1 MGVSHVRIQGA
12 RPVSPVDAEAPD
24 KTEGDKMSSL
34 NIDIDIDIA
43 ELNAT
48 GRDRR
53 AHPGSDFPSTL
64 VDNDRPVVASESTKL
79 DAGNK
84 FPAYHKYWD
93 AELQAYKCLNAF
105 VAQNPGWLPEF
116 AGVALAG
123 GRVLPQRMTQAQLN
137 DQVTAMLD
145 RVKDRGSRASE
156 IINQDG
162 ADGAISCWLNLLAI
176 DPVRNPA
183 TNLLVRVGRR
193 VGEHV
198 VMCLKDEFKSPRPS
212 QLCLALYPLIDAPAT
227 PSFPAGHAL
236 QAYLISYLL
245 ADSLPSLPQ
254 HAMAMTDLENA
265 TGLLFD
271 IAARV
276 SDNRVVAGI
285 HYPVDIAA
293 GKAVAI
299 ACFEKLRTLGDV
311 VTLQGG
317 VREEFSQYA

>member
-12 RPVSPVDAEAPD
+12 RPVSPV
-24 KTEGDKMSSL
+24 
-34 NIDIDIDIA
+34 
-43 ELNAT
+43 
-48 GRDRR
+48 
-53 AHPGSDFPSTL
+53 
-64 VDNDRPVVASESTKL
+64 
-79 DAGNK
+79 
-84 FPAYHKYWD
+84 
-93 AELQAYKCLNAF
+93 
-105 VAQNPGWLPEF
+105 
-116 AGVALAG
+116 
-123 GRVLPQRMTQAQLN
+123 
-137 DQVTAMLD
+137 
-145 RVKDRGSRASE
+145 
-156 IINQDG
+156 
-162 ADGAISCWLNLLAI
+162 
-176 DPVRNPA
+176 
-183 TNLLVRVGRR
+183 VGRR

-311 VTLQGG
+311 VTLKGG